1 MDLTAAMM
9 EFFFHPNQ
17 GVLGIDGLPHPAPQT
32 IHHEPAL
39 GGIPTIDFEPA
50 GIEGL
55 NKLFSRPLISGS
67 GATYFETV
75 ACSLCPA
82 FSAFHGLYNMHVFG
96 KKPLNVVEGEPNM
109 SKSKDALIALHASSD
124 ISQFYSV
131 GTTIPGLRSIGEKFG
146 LLQVL
151 DDNSSLKKEEILAV
165 ANFEGAATRTKAGGA
180 QKQLS
185 TLLLTH
191 NPGSEDRA
199 ARITTGRAN
208 VIRKEFDSYKEPPLG
223 LLAINDR
230 IGLTALIRSKKKPLD
245 VFVKSSQLYF
255 RMVQIPAELL
265 SPDSGIECISTD
277 GRTTSQ
283 YILWVAE
290 TAQMIREVTGRTW
303 REVLSLACLF
313 MWPRYFDELLPDDSE
328 WHTQG
333 GSERFYSEYL
343 QPYISKH
350 EDLFGAPKET
360 NATALEQIFKEK
372 FLPKIINVL
381 AERGDEGPGGVL
393 DFARLVKRDHTLL
406 LWFRYPLP
414 QNNSYRTT
422 FKTTHDITSFKAV
435 FARYGD
441 GEKTFDETANVNGK
455 TKRGWSILVSKLPYQ
470 LAADVCTQLGRR
482 DARVLIQTTLQE
494 IGAEVQVPNGEVP
507 VKEVQVPAKEVQ
519 VPVKEVLTKT
529 ARKVPVKVLVKTP
542 ETEPQESTEEEMGT
556 QKTAET
562 SDEAS
567 GDMSTKK
574 KEKKRR
580 RRKRV
585 KRDLTKGLSSGT
597 TGDSTGASVDT
608 SSVGAVVLGHTKRK
622 SQR

>member
-39 GGIPTIDFEPA
+39 RGIPTIDFEPA

-131 GTTIPGLRSIGEKFG
+131 G
-146 LLQVL
+146 
-151 DDNSSLKKEEILAV
+151 
-165 ANFEGAATRTKAGGA
+165 
-180 QKQLS
+180 
-185 TLLLTH
+185 
-191 NPGSEDRA
+191 
-199 ARITTGRAN
+199 
-208 VIRKEFDSYKEPPLG
+208 
-223 LLAINDR
+223 
-230 IGLTALIRSKKKPLD
+230 PLD

-360 NATALEQIFKEK
+360 NATAIEQIFKEK

-381 AERGDEGPGGVL
+381 AERGDKGPGGVL

-441 GEKTFDETANVNGK
+441 GEKTFDETANVNDK

-597 TGDSTGASVDT
+597 TGDSLGASVDT